1 MGDTN
6 SPTDA
11 DSRTDTILKRLGDF
25 LCPERLGDFLSQEV
39 GFFFVL
45 RGWVIFLSLEVR

>member
-11 DSRTDTILKRLGDF
+11 DSRTDTILNRLHDF
-25 LCPERLGDFLSQEV
+25 LGGGRGRGGGDPPDAYKQP
-39 GFFFVL
+39 
-45 RGWVIFLSLEVR
+45 